1 MLTSIYPQEARVSIQ
16 KIKTCRVIFFFL
28 SLVYIIILNAYYLI
42 IFFRPDIGTDILN
55 PLIFITRLS
64 KVPMDFYIEIL
75 FISLLVFFLKYRK
88 DQSVKHTFSLYNWI
102 VLIIILMLYT
112 LCVFQSILMIAWT
125 FD

>member
-1 MLTSIYPQEARVSIQ
+1 MLISIYPQEARDSMQ
-16 KIKTCRVIFFFL
+16 KIKTCRVIFFFH

-42 IFFRPDIGTDILN
+42 IFFIPDIGTDILN

-102 VLIIILMLYT
+102 VLIIILLLYS

>member
-1 MLTSIYPQEARVSIQ
+1 MLISIYPQEARVSMQ
-16 KIKTCRVIFFFL
+16 KIKTYRVIFFFL

-42 IFFRPDIGTDILN
+42 IFFIPDIGTDILN

-88 DQSVKHTFSLYNWI
+88 DQSVKHTFSLYNCI
-102 VLIIILMLYT
+102 VLIIILLLYS
-112 LCVFQSILMIAWT
+112 LCVFQSILMVAWT